1 MFGII
6 NHKLFKMKKILLITF
21 LLLAVSINAQYA
33 VWTFIKAVPGE
44 NFDKLLR
51 EEIST
56 HQKNR
61 LDAGTIK
68 HFHVWKAY
76 WGMDENQTFSH
87 ILIQGYG
94 NKIANWPKKPGMRDT
109 FKNLSDEEYSN
120 LQKKIRKSRKVIGR
134 MITKT
139 VSFYNNLDSLPKSA
153 VINFYN
159 VNSGMMSDYKKLH
172 KTITKETFKNAKDS
186 KVAWMAREVVNP
198 RGKGSLEDINYL
210 TVDFEPHWTER
221 FSPTKI
227 PSKNQKI
234 NNEENRKKLM
244 AAYREVSPEG
254 ASKIRKIV
262 DKFWGRYTIKIDN
275 Y

>member
-1 MFGII
+1 
-6 NHKLFKMKKILLITF
+6 MKKLLNTTF
-21 LLLAVSINAQYA
+21 LFLTLSINAQYS

-44 NFDKLLR
+44 NFDKILR

-68 HFHVWKAY
+68 HFHVWKSY

-94 NKIANWPKKPGMRDT
+94 DKIENWTKKPNMRDT
-109 FKNLSDEEYSN
+109 FSEFSNEEYSN
-120 LQKKIRKSRKVIGR
+120 LQKKIRKSRKIIGR
-134 MITKT
+134 MITNT

-159 VNSGMMSDYKKLH
+159 VNSGMMADYKKLH
-172 KTITKETFKNAKDS
+172 KTITKETFKNAKDRR
-186 KVAWMAREVVNP
+186 VAWMAREVVNP
-198 RGKGSLEDINYL
+198 RGKGLLEDINYL
-210 TVDFEPHWTER
+210 TIDFEPHWTER
-221 FSPTKI
+221 FNPTKV
-227 PSKNQKI
+227 PSKKQKMI
-234 NNEENRKKLM
+234 NEKNSQKLR
-244 AAYREVSPEG
+244 AAYRDLSPEG
-254 ASKIRKIV
+254 ASKIRRIV